1 MQYLTKATEIR
12 AQIAKFSLAKTLWLD
27 TEIADWST
35 YYPRLSLIQV
45 LADPTNLTSDSAY
58 ILDVLDKP
66 DLAAYFINQ
75 IMVNP
80 QIEKVFHNASFDLKY
95 LGGQLAQNVTC
106 TLKIARKITRQRLQ
120 VTNLQL
126 KTLALEL
133 CHFSHVDKEEQASD
147 WGKRPLTQKQLQYA
161 AMDTVYLAAVHRRL
175 LEINNPDAISNIFNM
190 ISNDSKQ
197 STEKSENSSL
207 NVTKVRVAFECPR
220 LFYLMQHFGGNT
232 LFLPRDTAIGIGN
245 VFHQLA
251 DEFVR
256 LATLEPRFK
265 ELFKPPATQLQV
277 EEIASSMQQL
287 FYEIKFSSYLQQ
299 AKKNASQAQALY
311 KLWQGLQG
319 LIRRFAELLVINRRF
334 CSAETVIANTFVSEE
349 RKLEHYFNLPDGT
362 QQRVAGEFDCLV
374 FNFELKRLCVVEF
387 KTYQPADPSA
397 QLAQVALYSYMLWQ
411 KKKVAV
417 DSAVYC
423 VLPEFK
429 EYHYSW
435 EQLENTVHQLIPYK
449 LQQMQQWLT
458 WEPLLPNSPPTTTQ
472 PHLCEICPQQ
482 QKCQSYFVEESKEED
497 LRKSPSDYKS
507 GATQTKPASAGFQTS
522 YVTPEDVKFPLVTPS
537 SAADV
542 IGEELVATLQSF
554 NIGVDYYGAA
564 VAPSFIRVK
573 LKPHLGVKVS
583 SLLKLSADLQ
593 VQMGLANPP
602 LISAQPGYVSVDL
615 PRLDRQVAKFEEYVQ
630 HQFLPSTAPV
640 KIALGVNLEGQL
652 VEADLSDPNTCH
664 FLVGGTTGSGK
675 SEFLRSLLLSLLF
688 RHSPQNL
695 KIALVDPKRVTFP
708 EFEQI
713 PWLYSSIVKES
724 DRAIELMDQLVAEM
738 ELRYQRF
745 EKAGCADLN
754 AYNQPSR
761 QPLPR
766 IVCIFDEYADF
777 MAEKETRIALEQS
790 IKRLGAKA
798 RAAGI
803 HLIIATQR
811 PEAKVVTPLIRSNL
825 PGRVALRTASEAD
838 SKIVLG
844 GTQTAAASLL
854 GKGDLLY
861 QIGTNLSRLQSLL
874 ATTIQLPSV

>member
-1 MQYLTKATEIR
+1 MQYLTEATEIR

-80 QIEKVFHNASFDLKY
+80 KIEKVFHNASFDLKY

-106 TLKIARKITRQRLQ
+106 TLKIAKKITREVLQ
-120 VTNLQL
+120 VSNLQL
-126 KTLALEL
+126 KTLAGEL
-133 CHFSHVDKEEQASD
+133 CHFSHVDKQEQASD

-175 LEINNPDAISNIFNM
+175 LEIYNPDAVSNIFNM

-245 VFHQLA
+245 IFHQLA
-251 DEFVR
+251 NDFVR

-287 FYEIKFSSYLQQ
+287 FYEIKFSSYLEQ
-299 AKKNASQAQALY
+299 AKKDKIQPQTLLQ
-311 KLWQGLQG
+311 LWHSLQG
-319 LIRRFAELLVINRRF
+319 LIRRFAELLVINRHF
-334 CSAETVIANTFVSEE
+334 CNAETVIANTFVSEKG
-349 RKLEHYFNLPDGT
+349 KLEHYFNLADGT

-374 FNFELKRLCVVEF
+374 FNFEKKRLCVVEF

-482 QKCQSYFVEESKEED
+482 QKCQSYFVEESKEESFN
-497 LRKSPSDYKS
+497 KQEEQVSDTTTNHQQS
-507 GATQTKPASAGFQTS
+507 
-522 YVTPEDVKFPLVTPS
+522 VN
-537 SAADV
+537 ADA
-542 IGEELVATLQSF
+542 IGEELVTTLQSF
-554 NIGVDYYGAA
+554 NIGVDYHGAA

-593 VQMGLANPP
+593 VQLGLANPP
-602 LISAQPGYVSVDL
+602 LISPQAGYVSVDL

-675 SEFLRSLLLSLLF
+675 SEFLRSLLLSLLV
-688 RHSPQNL
+688 RHSTAYL

-713 PWLYSSIVKES
+713 PWLYSPIVKES
-724 DRAIELMDQLVAEM
+724 DRAIELMDELVAEM
-738 ELRYQRF
+738 ESRYQRF

-754 AYNQPSR
+754 GYNQPSR

-777 MAEKETRIALEQS
+777 MAEKEIRTALEQS

-838 SKIVLG
+838 SKIILG

-861 QIGTNLSRLQSLL
+861 PIGSNLSRLQSLF